1 VRSSAKRAARAISE
15 TSNPA
20 ELLEVLFEA
29 TKSGPGAGAVVYFAC
44 KALSAVAER
53 SFDLAPSREAQE
65 LRDEAAAF
73 AERVA
78 STVERSEVPE

>member
-1 VRSSAKRAARAISE
+1 VRASSKRAARAISE
-15 TSNPA
+15 MSNPA

-29 TKSGPGAGAVVYFAC
+29 SKGGADAGAFVYFAC

-65 LRDEAAAF
+65 LRDAAAVF